1 MLLAVVRALWRGLSA
16 GCVAVAANDLV
27 VSAIVAPDDG
37 LAPAVR
43 RGDVVAVERL
53 GLARWAQPAPCR
65 YVRSAPGRPARAPRG
80 APQRQ
85 RRACDSRTHTHTH

>member
-1 MLLAVVRALWRGLSA
+1 MLPAAARALWRGLSA

-65 YVRSAPGRPARAPRG
+65 YVRSRARPAGARAARG
-80 APQRQ
+80 APAPAACLRQ
-85 RRACDSRTHTHTH
+85 SHTHTH